1 MSGKRILI
9 VDDTKEIGR
18 MIQAALETLDSTLQ
32 VSVLTSAEDALLALP
47 RQPIDLLVVDV
58 RLPGISGLE
67 LTRKLRARRQ
77 NTKVIQI
84 SGIGDPHIRDQAI
97 EMGAD
102 QFFSKPLV
110 MSEFL
115 GAVQQ
120 LLGME
125 KGPFGSPPPA
135 SVPDL
140 LGGLRHGLC
149 AAAVVLVDEFG
160 SLVALDGDL
169 PHGWA
174 AAAVAGEDTT
184 GLPILEPSLRDAVAE
199 SLAAAEKAN
208 PLLGN
213 QRGEKAL
220 VLRGEVFDL
229 VAAPVTPAFRLLV
242 VLNRSPSAVRLA
254 IALDEVLMA
263 QKRLEKALT
272 ELPLAGPTSA
282 LRKVEVSKPATK
294 PIGQTGPMGKAAGA
308 PPSPDSAKSSS
319 PVKAAAPVEDERL
332 ARELE
337 AMIRKPGKGALKPAD
352 VETFW
357 EQLSTRKEGA
367 QEGDPDMLSFD
378 QASKMGLAPRDS
390 E

>member
-1 MSGKRILI
+1 
-9 VDDTKEIGR
+9 
-18 MIQAALETLDSTLQ
+18 
-32 VSVLTSAEDALLALP
+32 
-47 RQPIDLLVVDV
+47 
-58 RLPGISGLE
+58 
-67 LTRKLRARRQ
+67 
-77 NTKVIQI
+77 
-84 SGIGDPHIRDQAI
+84 
-97 EMGAD
+97 
-102 QFFSKPLV
+102 
-110 MSEFL
+110 
-115 GAVQQ
+115 
-120 LLGME
+120 
-125 KGPFGSPPPA
+125 
-135 SVPDL
+135 
-140 LGGLRHGLC
+140 
-149 AAAVVLVDEFG
+149 
-160 SLVALDGDL
+160 
-169 PHGWA
+169 
-174 AAAVAGEDTT
+174 
-184 GLPILEPSLRDAVAE
+184 VAE